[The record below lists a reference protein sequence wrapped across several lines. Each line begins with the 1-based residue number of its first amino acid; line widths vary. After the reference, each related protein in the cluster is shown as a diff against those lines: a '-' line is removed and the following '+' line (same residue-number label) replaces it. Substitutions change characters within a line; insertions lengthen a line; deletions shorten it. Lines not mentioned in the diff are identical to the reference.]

1 MPCLPRETL
10 KSRMMDH
17 GSERRKVGRDGG
29 DFHCY
34 IAAYGHERPRRRRNP
49 SVEGRAGP
57 WEASGVRRCY
67 VAFPGVGKGL
77 SEEDTG
83 GNQVATQVSVRRY
96 LILAAMIWAALAR
109 FRWRI
114 TQSNLVFHLLTL
126 DRAQLQ
132 DVERHVVGQPTPEER
147 GALLLATTPRVAPH
161 DVHHRRVDCELLVE
175 LLRCSRSAA
184 SRLDTVSAS
193 SSATASATSSW
204 CAASAT
210 SASERLMA
218 SLTAASSPRRTAR
231 SPPRDGPCQARAAR
245 LCGCRARGRGRA
257 ACAACES
264 HQLPWSR

>member
-147 GALLLATTPRVAPH
+147 GALLLATRPRVEPH
-161 DVHHRRVDCELLVE
+161 GTLQQPEQR
-175 LLRCSRSAA
+175 
-184 SRLDTVSAS
+184 SRLPQPLHLQRPSCSSRHMMSIIDAS
-193 SSATASATSSW
+193 IASCSLSS
-204 CAASAT
+204 CAA
-210 SASERLMA
+210 
-218 SLTAASSPRRTAR
+218 
-231 SPPRDGPCQARAAR
+231 
-245 LCGCRARGRGRA
+245 RGA
-257 ACAACES
+257 
-264 HQLPWSR
+264 LPLDSTR